1 MLFTPLRGLK
11 EEAFHSAEQV
21 CACVE
26 ERSAGCVHLQC
37 EGKQTS
43 PGRRTRLPLN
53 VKRREG
59 RRLEFKGGEEGG
71 VEGAEAVVEET
82 WKAASLF
89 NIFHCF
95 TWYLKG
101 CRIHITQKCQTH
113 MATVGLRHFNPDT
126 GINKGLRGPYTHCR
140 TTFNEVRY

>member
-1 MLFTPLRGLK
+1 MDAVHTFKRLS
-11 EEAFHSAEQV
+11 HSAEQV

-26 ERSAGCVHLQC
+26 ERSAGCVHLQY

-59 RRLEFKGGEEGG
+59 RRLQFKGG

-82 WKAASLF
+82 
-89 NIFHCF
+89 
-95 TWYLKG
+95 
-101 CRIHITQKCQTH
+101 
-113 MATVGLRHFNPDT
+113 
-126 GINKGLRGPYTHCR
+126 
-140 TTFNEVRY
+140 